1 MRATHSAAGIL
12 AVLALTL
19 PASAETETEYFA
31 VFMGTDKI
39 GHATTQRQVEADK
52 VTTTSTMMIT
62 IGRAGISMTVSQAAT
77 HIETKDG
84 KPLSFRTTVSMGPTG
99 QGTSGRIDDSGVLH
113 VTTTSFGKAVP
124 RTMAWP
130 KGALLSE
137 GMRLA
142 SVAKGL
148 AEGTTYSLTLFEPTF
163 LTPMVQQIRVGGTKN
178 VDLLGRIV
186 PLTEV
191 NSVTTGQAGNI
202 QTVTYVDKDCN
213 ALKSTT
219 PFMGMSLSLVACSR
233 TFALSA
239 NQPADFFDKVVLTS
253 PVPLPGV
260 AKARAATYTMRPTG
274 RGELRFLADANQTV
288 RRQAD
293 GTVVVTVRP
302 VARAGKQ
309 RIGLTP
315 TDEVDRVA
323 LRPARFLE
331 SDRDE
336 IRALAKKAVG
346 DARGAVEAAQK
357 LERFVG
363 SYIHDKSLAV
373 GYASAAEVAASREG
387 DCTEHAVLLAALCRS
402 VGIPAQVV
410 VGVVYADQFADRK
423 ASFWPHAWV
432 RIHVDGK
439 WIGLDATRGA
449 CGPGH
454 IAMAAGDGNPE
465 DFLSLGETLGCF
477 RMVKA
482 QVER

>member
-1 MRATHSAAGIL
+1 MRPSRSAAGAL
-12 AVLALTL
+12 AALALAL
-19 PASAETETEYFA
+19 PVMAETNTDYFA
-31 VFMGTDKI
+31 VFMGPSKI
-39 GHATTQRQVEADK
+39 GYATTQRQVEADK

-62 IGRAGISMTVSQAAT
+62 IARSGISLTVSQAAT

-113 VTTTSFGKAVP
+113 VTTTSGGKPVS
-124 RTMAWP
+124 RTMPWP
-130 KGALLSE
+130 KDALLSE

-148 AEGTTYSLTLFEPTF
+148 AEGTTYSLTLFEATF
-163 LTPMVQQIRVGGTKN
+163 LTPMVQKVRVGGTRN
-178 VDLLGRIV
+178 VDLLGRV
-186 PLTEV
+186 VGLTEV
-191 NSVTTGQAGNI
+191 TSVTTGQAGDI
-202 QTVTYVDKDCN
+202 KTLTYVDKDCN

-219 PFMGMSLSLVACSR
+219 PFMGMDLSLVACSR
-233 TFALSA
+233 GFALSP
-239 NQPADFFDKVVLTS
+239 NQPTDFFDKVVLTS
-253 PVPLPGV
+253 PVPLRGV

-274 RGELRFLADANQTV
+274 QGELRFLADANQSV
-288 RRQAD
+288 SRRAD

-315 TDEVDRVA
+315 TDDVDRGA
-323 LRPARFLE
+323 LRPTRFLE

-346 DARGAVEAAQK
+346 DAREAVEAAQR

-363 SYIHDKSLAV
+363 SYIRDKSLAV

-387 DCTEHAVLLAALCRS
+387 DCSEHAVLLAALCRS

-410 VGVVYADQFADRK
+410 VGVVYAEQFADRK
-423 ASFWPHAWV
+423 DSFWPHAWV

-454 IAMAAGDGNPE
+454 IAMAAGDGNPD

-477 RMVKA
+477 RIVKA
-482 QVER
+482 EVGR